1 VDKIKELDFFNLKE
15 EDGILLFLDFYKLI
29 LLALDSFGDFLILLV
44 FLFFPNLIFIKSS
57 VVLKYFVFF

>member
-44 FLFFPNLIFIKSS
+44 FLFFPNLIFINSS